1 MPLGDFVK
9 PGTTPKPLVIGR
21 LLLFGFGIFLV
32 SSFIIFLIF
41 RPELTG
47 SDFPTSLSWIGDWI
61 GVAFS
66 WWYFSDLV
74 VVGFGRSWARRPQV
88 AALGLA
94 AILLMIDLVA
104 YSELWDLPL
113 AWGVFLFTE
122 FFFGFLGVSFLLA
135 AVLAVPG

>member
-9 PGTTPKPLVIGR
+9 PGIAPKPLVIGR
-21 LLLFGFGIFLV
+21 LLRFSFAILLGFGFISFLV
-32 SSFIIFLIF
+32 L
-41 RPELTG
+41 RTELAG
-47 SDFPTSLSWIGDWI
+47 SDFPVSLYWI

-74 VVGFGRSWARRPQV
+74 VVGFGRSWGRRPQA

-94 AILLMIDLVA
+94 LILLMIDVVA
-104 YSELWDLPL
+104 YGEIWELPL

-122 FFFGFLGVSFLLA
+122 FFFGFLAVSFFLA

>member
-1 MPLGDFVK
+1 MPLGDFVEL
-9 PGTTPKPLVIGR
+9 GTTPRPLVIGR
-21 LLLFGFGIFLV
+21 LLRFGFAIFLGFG
-32 SSFIIFLIF
+32 FIFFLVF
-41 RPELTG
+41 RTELTG
-47 SDFPTSLSWIGDWI
+47 SDFPTSLSLIGYWIGL
-61 GVAFS
+61 AFA

-74 VVGFGRSWARRPQV
+74 VVGLGRSWGRRPQV

-104 YSELWDLPL
+104 YNELWDLPL